1 MHMDLP
7 KNDLSDDCL
16 LSVEQLARLI
26 HKSPAS
32 VRSDASR
39 NLESLP
45 PVCRLPGNK
54 RLLWRRQD
62 VLAWI
67 AKFVQVAPTP
77 MQVHSLMN
85 DVPRRRGRPRKTE
98 QRVQP

>member
-1 MHMDLP
+1 MELAVST
-7 KNDLSDDCL
+7 LDDNAL

-39 NLESLP
+39 NLQSLP

-54 RLLWRRQD
+54 RLLWRRED
-62 VLAWI
+62 VAAWI
-67 AKFVQVAPTP
+67 AQFVQASPTKL
-77 MQVHSLMN
+77 QASLVF
-85 DVPRRRGRPRKTE
+85 DAPRRRGRPRKTE
-98 QRVQP
+98 VRP